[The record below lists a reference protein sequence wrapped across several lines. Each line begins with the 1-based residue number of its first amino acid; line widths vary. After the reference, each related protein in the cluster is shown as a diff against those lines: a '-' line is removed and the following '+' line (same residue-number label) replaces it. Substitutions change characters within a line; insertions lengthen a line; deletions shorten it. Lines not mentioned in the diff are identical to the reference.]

1 MGGGVVLRG
10 DVARVEG
17 ASQRSGGVPRY
28 DAATA
33 LLSERGAAA
42 AHRARPARVPTGR
55 STVEGEHVTEQ
66 QQQPDTGGPA
76 RAVQHGRLAP
86 RSPIGFAARVVAMAA
101 AVAVVG
107 AGSVAAIA
115 SYQVVS
121 QAKPPVSLAMPGT
134 TAKAAPELTAQSGE
148 VNMLLVA
155 TDTRDGQGAG
165 FDDPVSRRAS
175 SGVGNNDTTLL
186 VHISADHT
194 NMAVVSFPRDLVIPI
209 PACTNDNGSV
219 TPATDAAMLNTAL
232 SRGGEK
238 HGLGCVA
245 KTIEQLTG
253 LQIPYAGM
261 ITFDGVVSMANAVG
275 GVEVCLATPIVD
287 TDVSPA
293 LDLPAGNQ
301 ELSGAEAAAF
311 LRSRHGVGDRSDL
324 GRISNQ
330 QTFMSALARQTV
342 SAGTLTNPARVL
354 RLAETAAKHMTL
366 SDTLADPATLAR
378 MALAVQNVGL
388 SQMVFVQYPVADDP
402 SDTNRVIVSEDAAAQ
417 LNAVLKAN
425 EPVVLGADS
434 LGRSAVV
441 DPSATASPSAG
452 TGTSSAGSGSSS
464 AAGSPSGAASS
475 SGGTSAGASGPAGT
489 PTATRT
495 SAAPLPDN
503 VSGQSAATVTCAKR
517 DD

>member
-1 MGGGVVLRG
+1 M
-10 DVARVEG
+10 
-17 ASQRSGGVPRY
+17 
-28 DAATA
+28 
-33 LLSERGAAA
+33 
-42 AHRARPARVPTGR
+42 
-55 STVEGEHVTEQ
+55 TEQ
-66 QQQPDTGGPA
+66 QEHTAVEEPA
-76 RAVQHGRLAP
+76 AVVRHGRLAP
-86 RSPIGFAARVVAMAA
+86 RSPIGFAARVVAMSA
-101 AVAVVG
+101 AVALVG

-232 SRGGEK
+232 SRGGEQ

-245 KTIEQLTG
+245 KTISDLTG

-261 ITFDGVVSMANAVG
+261 ITFDGVVAMADAVG

-293 LDLPAGNQ
+293 LDLQAGNQ

-342 SAGTLTNPARVL
+342 SAGTLTNPGRVL

-366 SDTLADPATLAR
+366 SDTLADPTTLAR

-402 SDTNRVIVSEDAAAQ
+402 SDTNRVIVSEDAASQ

-425 EPVVLGADS
+425 EPVVLGEDS
-434 LGRSAVV
+434 LGRSAVK
-441 DPSATASPSAG
+441 DPNASASPSAG
-452 TGTSSAGSGSSS
+452 TGSSSGSGSGSPSS
-464 AAGSPSGAASS
+464 GSGSPSGGASSGAGSS
-475 SGGTSAGASGPAGT
+475 SGAASAPAGAASAPAGT
-489 PTATRT
+489 PSAPRT